1 MILFLTFHLPWFIPC
16 MLRNTFIQKS
26 NKKSDQTL
34 LSRLLIHS
42 KPRIDWVLFV
52 QRHRGRRPMDS
63 GRRRPTDSCLG
74 TFWVLNPF
82 VFLVSYFRSSEH
94 EILIFLLLSSALFLL
109 FQVDLMFETQGFD
122 FFFFFL
128 KLGFCKVAIQPEI
141 RTLNQPSYLS
151 GV

>member
-1 MILFLTFHLPWFIPC
+1 MILFLTLHIPGSFRVC
-16 MLRNTFIQKS
+16 YVILSSKNQTRNQIYHSSPTHS
-26 NKKSDQTL
+26 

-74 TFWVLNPF
+74 TFWVLYPF
-82 VFLVSYFRSSEH
+82 VFLMSYFRSSEH

-109 FQVDLMFETQGFD
+109 LQVDLMFETQSFD
-122 FFFFFL
+122 FFFEIGFL
-128 KLGFCKVAIQPEI
+128 Q
-141 RTLNQPSYLS
+141 S
-151 GV
+151 GH